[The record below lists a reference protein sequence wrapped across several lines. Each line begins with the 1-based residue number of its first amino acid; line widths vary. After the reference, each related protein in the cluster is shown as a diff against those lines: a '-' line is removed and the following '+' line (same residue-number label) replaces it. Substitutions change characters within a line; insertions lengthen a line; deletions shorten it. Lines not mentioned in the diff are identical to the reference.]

1 MNDLMNNIMAL
12 QTAFQQVQ
20 NLAEG
25 PGATKLI
32 ALKPLLES
40 SSLELEK
47 EFNRILRIL
56 QPGLGQKT
64 KKKLLR
70 QRLKWPFQK
79 ADVEQI
85 LQLLE
90 RHKSA
95 LTFAMNSDQMYE
107 PIYLFLVPIV
117 YTNIYIL

>member
-1 MNDLMNNIMAL
+1 MGDLMDSIMAL
-12 QTAFQQVQ
+12 QTTFQQVQ
-20 NLAEG
+20 NLTKG

-40 SSLELEK
+40 SSSELKKKFDQILE
-47 EFNRILRIL
+47 IL
-56 QPGLGQKT
+56 QPSIRQNKKRKT
-64 KKKLLR
+64 LSE
-70 QRLKWPFQK
+70 RLKWPFQK

-95 LTFAMNSDQMYE
+95 LIFAINSDQM
-107 PIYLFLVPIV
+107 
-117 YTNIYIL
+117 

>member
-1 MNDLMNNIMAL
+1 MNDLMNGITAL
-12 QTAFQQVQ
+12 QTAFQQVTH
-20 NLAEG
+20 LAEG

-47 EFNRILRIL
+47 EFKRILLIL
-56 QPGLGQKT
+56 QPGVRQKT
-64 KKKLLR
+64 KKKLLG

-90 RHKSA
+90 RHKSN
-95 LTFAMNSDQMYE
+95 LTFAMNSDQM
-107 PIYLFLVPIV
+107 
-117 YTNIYIL
+117 

>member
-1 MNDLMNNIMAL
+1 MNDLMNSIMAL
-12 QTAFQQVQ
+12 QTAFQQV
-20 NLAEG
+20 NHLAKG

-40 SSLELEK
+40 SSSELEK
-47 EFNRILRIL
+47 EFDRIL
-56 QPGLGQKT
+56 QILQPSVRQ
-64 KKKLLR
+64 KKKGKTLG

-90 RHKSA
+90 RHKSELA
-95 LTFAMNSDQMYE
+95 FAMNSDQM
-107 PIYLFLVPIV
+107 
-117 YTNIYIL
+117 

>member
-1 MNDLMNNIMAL
+1 MNALMDSITAL

-20 NLAEG
+20 NLAKG
-25 PGATKLI
+25 PGANKLI

-47 EFNRILRIL
+47 EFKQILQIL
-56 QPGLGQKT
+56 QPGLGQRAT
-64 KKKLLR
+64 RKLLR

-95 LTFAMNSDQMYE
+95 LIFAMNSDQM
-107 PIYLFLVPIV
+107 
-117 YTNIYIL
+117 

>member
-1 MNDLMNNIMAL
+1 MDGIMAL
-12 QTAFQQVQ
+12 QTAFQQVK
-20 NLAEG
+20 NLTKG

-47 EFNRILRIL
+47 EFDRILQIL
-56 QPGLGQKT
+56 QPGLGQRARRKV
-64 KKKLLR
+64 LGR
-70 QRLKWPFQK
+70 RLKWPFQK

-95 LTFAMNSDQMYE
+95 LTFAMNSDQM
-107 PIYLFLVPIV
+107 
-117 YTNIYIL
+117 

>member
-1 MNDLMNNIMAL
+1 MNDLMNGIMAL
-12 QTAFQQVQ
+12 QTVFQQVK
-20 NLAEG
+20 NLATG

-47 EFNRILRIL
+47 EFDRILRIL
-56 QPGLGQKT
+56 QPGLKQKT
-64 KKKLLR
+64 KKKLLG

-85 LQLLE
+85 LQLLD
-90 RHKSA
+90 RHKSN
-95 LTFAMNSDQMYE
+95 LTFAMNSDQM
-107 PIYLFLVPIV
+107 
-117 YTNIYIL
+117 

>member
-1 MNDLMNNIMAL
+1 MNDLMNGIMAL
-12 QTAFQQVQ
+12 QTAFQQVR

-47 EFNRILRIL
+47 EFNRILQIL
-56 QPGLGQKT
+56 QPGLRQKT
-64 KKKLLR
+64 KKKLLG

-79 ADVEQI
+79 VEVEQI

-95 LTFAMNSDQMYE
+95 LIFAMNSDQM
-107 PIYLFLVPIV
+107 
-117 YTNIYIL
+117 

>member
-1 MNDLMNNIMAL
+1 MNDLMNSIMAL

-20 NLAEG
+20 NLAKG

-47 EFNRILRIL
+47 EFNRILQIL
-56 QPGLGQKT
+56 QPGLRQKT
-64 KKKLLR
+64 KRKLG

-79 ADVEQI
+79 TDVEQI

-95 LTFAMNSDQMYE
+95 LILAMNADQM
-107 PIYLFLVPIV
+107 
-117 YTNIYIL
+117 

>member
-1 MNDLMNNIMAL
+1 MNALMDGIMAL
-12 QTAFQQVQ
+12 QTTFQQVQ
-20 NLAEG
+20 NLTKG

-47 EFNRILRIL
+47 EFNRILQIL
-56 QPGLGQKT
+56 QPGRGQRATRKV
-64 KKKLLR
+64 LR

-95 LTFAMNSDQMYE
+95 LIFAMNSDQM
-107 PIYLFLVPIV
+107 
-117 YTNIYIL
+117 

>member
-1 MNDLMNNIMAL
+1 MNALMDSIMAL

-20 NLAEG
+20 NLAKG
-25 PGATKLI
+25 PYATKLI

-47 EFNRILRIL
+47 EFKRILQIL
-56 QPGLGQKT
+56 QPGLGKRAT
-64 KKKLLR
+64 RKVLR

-85 LQLLE
+85 LQVLE
-90 RHKSA
+90 RHKSS
-95 LTFAMNSDQMYE
+95 LIFAMNSDQM
-107 PIYLFLVPIV
+107 
-117 YTNIYIL
+117 

>member
-1 MNDLMNNIMAL
+1 MNDLMDSVMAL
-12 QTAFQQVQ
+12 QTAFQQVT

-25 PGATKLI
+25 AGATKLI

-47 EFNRILRIL
+47 EFNRILQIL
-56 QPGLGQKT
+56 QPGLRQKT
-64 KKKLLR
+64 KKKLLG
-70 QRLKWPFQK
+70 QSLKWPFQK
-79 ADVEQI
+79 ADAEQI

-95 LTFAMNSDQMYE
+95 LTFAMNSDQM
-107 PIYLFLVPIV
+107 
-117 YTNIYIL
+117 

>member
-1 MNDLMNNIMAL
+1 MNGLMNGIMAL

-20 NLAEG
+20 NLARG

-40 SSLELEK
+40 SSVELEK
-47 EFNRILRIL
+47 EFNQILRIL
-56 QPGLGQKT
+56 QPGVRQKT
-64 KKKLLR
+64 KKKLLG

-90 RHKSA
+90 RHKSN
-95 LTFAMNSDQMYE
+95 LTFAMNSDQM
-107 PIYLFLVPIV
+107 
-117 YTNIYIL
+117 

>member
-1 MNDLMNNIMAL
+1 MDGIMAL
-12 QTAFQQVQ
+12 QTTFQQVSQ
-20 NLAEG
+20 LAKG

-47 EFNRILRIL
+47 KFDQIL
-56 QPGLGQKT
+56 QILQSGVRQ
-64 KKKLLR
+64 KKKR
-70 QRLKWPFQK
+70 QTLGERLKWPFQK
-79 ADVEQI
+79 VDVEQI

-95 LTFAMNSDQMYE
+95 LIFAMNSDQM
-107 PIYLFLVPIV
+107 
-117 YTNIYIL
+117 

>member
-1 MNDLMNNIMAL
+1 MNGIMAL
-12 QTAFQQVQ
+12 QTAFQQVR

-47 EFNRILRIL
+47 EFNRILQIL
-56 QPGLGQKT
+56 QPGLRQKT
-64 KKKLLR
+64 KKKLLG

-79 ADVEQI
+79 VEVEQI

-90 RHKSA
+90 RHKSD
-95 LTFAMNSDQMYE
+95 LTLAMNSDQM
-107 PIYLFLVPIV
+107 
-117 YTNIYIL
+117 

>member
-1 MNDLMNNIMAL
+1 MNGILAL
-12 QTAFQQVQ
+12 QTAFQQAQ

-25 PGATKLI
+25 SGATELI
-32 ALKPLLES
+32 TLKPLLES
-40 SSLELEK
+40 SSLELER
-47 EFNRILRIL
+47 EFNRILQIL
-56 QPGLGQKT
+56 QPGLGERATRKV
-64 KKKLLR
+64 LG

-95 LTFAMNSDQMYE
+95 VILAMHSEQM
-107 PIYLFLVPIV
+107 
-117 YTNIYIL
+117 

>member
-1 MNDLMNNIMAL
+1 MNDLMNGITAL
-12 QTAFQQVQ
+12 QTAFQQVK

-32 ALKPLLES
+32 ALKPLLKS
-40 SSLELEK
+40 SSVELGK
-47 EFNRILRIL
+47 EFNRIHQIL
-56 QPGLGQKT
+56 QPGLRQKT
-64 KKKLLR
+64 KKKLLG

-95 LTFAMNSDQMYE
+95 LTVAMNSDQM
-107 PIYLFLVPIV
+107 
-117 YTNIYIL
+117 

>member
-1 MNDLMNNIMAL
+1 MNALMDSIMAL

-20 NLAEG
+20 NLAKG
-25 PGATKLI
+25 PGANKLI
-32 ALKPLLES
+32 ALKPLLEK
-40 SSLELEK
+40 SSLELEE
-47 EFNRILRIL
+47 EFKRIHRIL
-56 QPGLGQKT
+56 QPGLREKT
-64 KKKLLR
+64 KRKLG

-95 LTFAMNSDQMYE
+95 LILAMNSDQM
-107 PIYLFLVPIV
+107 
-117 YTNIYIL
+117 

>member
-1 MNDLMNNIMAL
+1 VAL
-12 QTAFQQVQ
+12 QTAFQQVT
-20 NLAEG
+20 NLAKG
-25 PGATKLI
+25 PVSTKLI

-47 EFNRILRIL
+47 EFDRILQIL
-56 QPGLGQKT
+56 QPGLGQRAWR
-64 KKKLLR
+64 R

-85 LQLLE
+85 LQFLE

-95 LTFAMNSDQMYE
+95 LTFAMNSDQM
-107 PIYLFLVPIV
+107 
-117 YTNIYIL
+117 

>member
-1 MNDLMNNIMAL
+1 MNSIMAL
-12 QTAFQQVQ
+12 QTAFQQVK

-47 EFNRILRIL
+47 EFNRILQIL
-56 QPGLGQKT
+56 QPGLRQKT
-64 KKKLLR
+64 QQKLLG

-79 ADVEQI
+79 AEVEQI
-85 LQLLE
+85 VQLLE

-95 LTFAMNSDQMYE
+95 LTFAMNSDQM
-107 PIYLFLVPIV
+107 
-117 YTNIYIL
+117 